1 MRARG
6 PKMSNTNST
15 LNKNTNAILAKS
27 DLNHAE
33 NLAYLY
39 EPDFLIVNA
48 LYKGEQDLVALN
60 GLKYKSTRI
69 SNYIVEIRKYLGG
82 FNTIK
87 TERVR
92 YNPYNKRKWYG
103 KYILNRDDST
113 IQKIK
118 ELLDKIK
125 NGFKILT
132 KTKSS

>member
-6 PKMSNTNST
+6 LKMSNTNST

-69 SNYIVEIRKYLGG
+69 SNYIVKIRKYLGG

>member
-1 MRARG
+1 
-6 PKMSNTNST
+6 MSNTNST

-69 SNYIVEIRKYLGG
+69 SNYIVEIRKYLDG

>member
-1 MRARG
+1 
-6 PKMSNTNST
+6 MSNTNST

-69 SNYIVEIRKYLGG
+69 SNYIVENRKYLGG

>member
-1 MRARG
+1 
-6 PKMSNTNST
+6 MSNTNST

-69 SNYIVEIRKYLGG
+69 SNYIVKIRKYLGG

>member
-1 MRARG
+1 
-6 PKMSNTNST
+6 MSKTNST
-15 LNKNTNAILAKS
+15 LIKNTNAILAKS

-82 FNTIK
+82 FNTIE

>member
-1 MRARG
+1 
-6 PKMSNTNST
+6 MSNTNST

-69 SNYIVEIRKYLGG
+69 SNYIVVIRKHLGG